1 MEAQIK
7 ALGGKV
13 TIKVQGEDVKALF
26 KELASAMEVFDAA
39 QACELCQS
47 TNIRFNVRTVDSFTF
62 YGLKCECGAELSYG
76 VRKDGSGLF
85 PKTWSRYEHMEE

>member
-39 QACELCQS
+39 QTCDCASLL
-47 TNIRFNVRTVDSFTF
+47 I
-62 YGLKCECGAELSYG
+62 YGSDGRQLHFLWLK
-76 VRKDGSGLF
+76 
-85 PKTWSRYEHMEE
+85 M